1 MADPGR
7 RCLTP
12 PVWDKEPET
21 VASTKSIDEQ
31 FKDAYKNKFKR
42 AFDSGKVKVEVLD
55 TSSVARLLQN
65 TQNRIEAGADVKSAV
80 DGAVGALGKRQR
92 VEVDKV

>member
-1 MADPGR
+1 
-7 RCLTP
+7 
-12 PVWDKEPET
+12 
-21 VASTKSIDEQ
+21 
-31 FKDAYKNKFKR
+31 
-42 AFDSGKVKVEVLD
+42 LD